1 MARILPPGT
10 FASAHARMRAR
21 VHLTQLPGIGRRHMI
36 RRAIVARPIGQMSTA
51 YTPKATKERSG
62 LFTSKQM
69 DAAIKILVAR
79 ERAKLDRENR

>member
-1 MARILPPGT
+1 
-10 FASAHARMRAR
+10 
-21 VHLTQLPGIGRRHMI
+21 MI